1 MKTELDVKDL
11 FSYVRKKI
19 QFDESKIGGNFIVTE
34 DANKRL
40 EKVDHLM
47 KSKIPIML
55 LGPTGTSKTKT
66 ILVWCELKKL
76 EQKEKGKDSD
86 DLPGE
91 IIRFNPSAETTIDDL
106 FGRLIS
112 DTDSFSGFKFEMG
125 PYLKAF
131 TKGYVFLL
139 DECNLCPLFVLESIE
154 SSLERI
160 YSFTIK

>member
-1 MKTELDVKDL
+1 MISDKIEVKDL
-11 FSYVRKKI
+11 FSYIREKM
-19 QFDESKIGGNFIVTE
+19 QFDQSKIGGNFIVTD

-66 ILVWCELKKL
+66 ILVWCDLKK
-76 EQKEKGKDSD
+76 QQFKENGSKSD

-112 DTDSFSGFKFEMG
+112 DSDHLADSN
-125 PYLKAF
+125 LKWDHILLLSQ
-131 TKGYVFLL
+131 KVMYSCWMSVIYVH
-139 DECNLCPLFVLESIE
+139 
-154 SSLERI
+154 
-160 YSFTIK
+160 YSFLRVLNHL